1 MASFKAKFASLV
13 QDLRNKKS
21 REFSRQPQPAY
32 AEHFAVPPPPPP
44 PMPTLFKSKSS
55 SKSGVTTSIHAGGKG
70 SASDSG
76 SGNGGKDVERPPSRS
91 GFSLRKIGSKASLKE
106 LRRRSS
112 FGGRSTTSV
121 NKLEDQEQLV
131 PREQQQQA
139 LELTPP
145 PSAGK
150 KSPPPQLL
158 LSHNQATPPSGF
170 DDLDDDLYSD
180 PLRDRQ
186 KAEAAA
192 RNPNPSP
199 PAEKADPPPRPQQIS
214 TIGANNLYH
223 RPAMFIPGTNSQV
236 LPTIPASPASTMAS
250 PMTPVS
256 TNPFRKYTAPSPKFA
271 DISEDPFKP
280 ISPIIETRSVVSTPR
295 LDTELGFDTDPQTAS
310 PTTTTKALMNGLNF
324 SFAPP
329 PVDPLPPIPTTTPLA
344 EKPDDIPDTQAP
356 VAATKPSIKAIAPPT
371 ASSGPTPLSLER
383 TLSGK
388 TPQFKKAPSGK
399 TAIPDNFAP
408 PPPPPMTLPAG
419 WTARWDAKEG
429 KFAYYQGTRSRT
441 EQWDMRKCSPY
452 IKFHIYIS
460 CYISYKSLSR
470 RTNVDLRQYSNRAR
484 EEAVDA
490 RPPNAQEE
498 GSARY
503 HCRPA
508 LLRGSQQSYDPE
520 AGDGDDDD
528 NIQDIK
534 FTSLSHLHTI
544 I

>member
-32 AEHFAVPPPPPP
+32 SEHFAEPPPPPP
-44 PMPTLFKSKSS
+44 PVPALFSSSKSS
-55 SKSGVTTSIHAGGKG
+55 SKSGVTTSIHAGSKGAAGKN
-70 SASDSG
+70 AD
-76 SGNGGKDVERPPSRS
+76 KDVERPPSRS

-112 FGGRSTTSV
+112 FGGKSTTSV
-121 NKLEDQEQLV
+121 NKYEDQQQLV
-131 PREQQQQA
+131 SQDQQQA

-150 KSPPPQLL
+150 KSPPPQLI
-158 LSHNQATPPSGF
+158 LSHNQPTPPSGY

-214 TIGANNLYH
+214 TFGANSLYQ
-223 RPAMFIPGTNSQV
+223 RPPMFIPGTNSQV

-256 TNPFRKYTAPSPKFA
+256 TNPFRKYTAPSPKIA
-271 DISEDPFKP
+271 EISEDPFRP

-295 LDTELGFDTDPQTAS
+295 LNTDVEPDTDMDPQTAS
-310 PTTTTKALMNGLNF
+310 PITATKALMNGLNF

-344 EKPDDIPDTQAP
+344 DKPADIPDTQAP
-356 VAATKPSIKAIAPPT
+356 TTTAKSSIKAIAPPT
-371 ASSGPTPLSLER
+371 ASSGPVPLSLER

-419 WTARWDAKEG
+419 WTARWDEKEG

-441 EQWDMRKCSPY
+441 EQWEMPTEPAKKLSMRDRRMRKKKEVQDTIASLPSYAEASSPTTP
-452 IKFHIYIS
+452 KAATT
-460 CYISYKSLSR
+460 LVEPT
-470 RTNVDLRQYSNRAR
+470 RTS
-484 EEAVDA
+484 
-490 RPPNAQEE
+490 
-498 GSARY
+498 
-503 HCRPA
+503 
-508 LLRGSQQSYDPE
+508 
-520 AGDGDDDD
+520 
-528 NIQDIK
+528 
-534 FTSLSHLHTI
+534 
-544 I
+544 